1 VTAGGSTTFTVSNTA
16 SGGFASAITL
26 SATPAIS
33 GVSYAF
39 SPNPMAAGGSSTL
52 TCTTTAAAAPGTYTL
67 TILGT
72 GGSLSRTTTVQ
83 LTVSA
88 PSSGNA
94 VKTFSA
100 APNLAV
106 PDNNTTG
113 VTSTINVVDS
123 LTVSS
128 ISVSTVIPHTYQ
140 GDVEVALIGPDNT
153 TVLLHNRT
161 GAGADNVTTTYS
173 ILTAPAQAL
182 SAFNGKNTAGAWRLR
197 VRDLAATDVGTLSSW
212 RITFNGEQSAT
223 ANLAIPDNNTTGVT
237 STLNFAQTGT
247 VSALKVRVNVTHPYK
262 GDLEVALIGPDNTTV
277 LLHNRT
283 GTSTDNV
290 ITVFPDLTA
299 PAQSLGAFTGKSING
314 AWRLR
319 VRDLA
324 APDVGTFVNWTLCLE
339 AQ

>member
-113 VTSTINVVDS
+113 VTST
-123 LTVSS
+123 
-128 ISVSTVIPHTYQ
+128 
-140 GDVEVALIGPDNT
+140 
-153 TVLLHNRT
+153 
-161 GAGADNVTTTYS
+161 
-173 ILTAPAQAL
+173 
-182 SAFNGKNTAGAWRLR
+182 
-197 VRDLAATDVGTLSSW
+197 
-212 RITFNGEQSAT
+212 
-223 ANLAIPDNNTTGVT
+223 
-237 STLNFAQTGT
+237 LNFAQTGT

-324 APDVGTFVNWTLCLE
+324 ATDVGTFVNWTLCLE